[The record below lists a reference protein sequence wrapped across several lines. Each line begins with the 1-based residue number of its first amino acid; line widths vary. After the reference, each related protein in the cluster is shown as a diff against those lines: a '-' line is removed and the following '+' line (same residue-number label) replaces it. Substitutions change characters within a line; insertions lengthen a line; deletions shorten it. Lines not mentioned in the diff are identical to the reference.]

1 MKDET
6 FAVSGMH
13 CASCAS
19 IIGKRIG
26 ELPGVAS
33 CEVNPGTEQAC
44 VSYDEKRI
52 SLGEMNKTVEPLGY
66 TLHERHSHHNSPVTS
81 GHVAAGGDHHDHAGL
96 GETKEQKITEL
107 KALQKKVYFS
117 FPVAIVVFLVMLW
130 DIISRFIPTIPPLPF
145 PGEVINPIFL
155 AIATVVQFWIGKPF
169 VRAVATF
176 IRYRVANM
184 DTLIGIGT
192 MAAYVYSAFIV
203 LFPAVATNIGLP
215 HFVYFDVAIVVIGF
229 VTLGKYLEAR
239 SKLRTGEAIEKLI
252 GLQAKMALVIRD
264 GKEIEIPISEV
275 ILGETIIVKPGM
287 KVPVDGEITSGAS
300 SLDESMITGESIPV
314 DKKAGDLVIGST
326 INKQGNFKMKATKIG
341 ADTMLAQIIAM
352 VEAAQGSKAPIQAL
366 ADKISS
372 VFVPIVLGIS
382 LLTLL
387 LWLTLGAA
395 YIGFS
400 AALSFGL
407 LAFVGILVIACPCAL
422 GLATPTAIIVG
433 VGRGALRGILVKDAE
448 SLEKLSH
455 VNTIVFDKTGT
466 ITEGQPIVTD
476 IVSLHAGYTEEE
488 ILRYSASIESYS
500 EHPLAEAI
508 VKKHGDAGGRL
519 EVHDF
524 RALEGVGVEGRI
536 NGNYV
541 ILRKPDANEMNN
553 SGRIAELQYEG
564 KTVVVL
570 WIKQTLVGLI
580 AISDTLRRGAPE
592 SIERLRAMGI
602 SVVLLTGDNKRAAAH
617 IAKKAHID
625 EVIAEVLPQEKADHI
640 KRLQSKGR
648 GVAMVG
654 DGVNDAPALTVADVG
669 IAMATGTDVAI
680 ESAGIML
687 LHGDITKVVEA
698 VDLARMTMRTI
709 KQNLF
714 WAFIYNMIGIPLAAG
729 IFYPIWGIFLNPIF
743 AGIAMAGSSV
753 SVVGNSLR
761 LKTKK
766 L

>member
-1 MKDET
+1 MMKEET

-66 TLHERHSHHNSPVTS
+66 TLHERHSHHKSPVTS

-387 LWLTLGAA
+387 LWLTLGAF
-395 YIGFS
+395 YLGFS

-422 GLATPTAIIVG
+422 GLATPTAIIIG
-433 VGRGALRGILVKDAE
+433 VGRGAENGILIKNAE
-448 SLEKLSH
+448 SL
-455 VNTIVFDKTGT
+455 
-466 ITEGQPIVTD
+466 
-476 IVSLHAGYTEEE
+476 
-488 ILRYSASIESYS
+488 
-500 EHPLAEAI
+500 
-508 VKKHGDAGGRL
+508 
-519 EVHDF
+519 
-524 RALEGVGVEGRI
+524 
-536 NGNYV
+536 
-541 ILRKPDANEMNN
+541 
-553 SGRIAELQYEG
+553 
-564 KTVVVL
+564 
-570 WIKQTLVGLI
+570 
-580 AISDTLRRGAPE
+580 
-592 SIERLRAMGI
+592 
-602 SVVLLTGDNKRAAAH
+602 
-617 IAKKAHID
+617 
-625 EVIAEVLPQEKADHI
+625 
-640 KRLQSKGR
+640 
-648 GVAMVG
+648 
-654 DGVNDAPALTVADVG
+654 
-669 IAMATGTDVAI
+669 
-680 ESAGIML
+680 
-687 LHGDITKVVEA
+687 
-698 VDLARMTMRTI
+698 
-709 KQNLF
+709 
-714 WAFIYNMIGIPLAAG
+714 
-729 IFYPIWGIFLNPIF
+729 
-743 AGIAMAGSSV
+743 
-753 SVVGNSLR
+753 
-761 LKTKK
+761 
-766 L
+766 